1 MNCEQ
6 LCWMGGICSSNF
18 HSLPSSASV
27 VRALSQC
34 TIFKSSL
41 SILLSL
47 GIHFFC
53 ILLLLV
59 IITTRSKS
67 GSMHAVAAE
76 EVVTECALWKIFESS
91 KTCKIS
97 LCNELVRRS
106 TIYQSCKLR
115 DPLEMM
121 LLIYLRYW
129 KKEWKVLP
137 CLFFFVWE
145 KEFSVTD
152 VEMQINFFRR
162 KLVDTMRCEC
172 CRKFTRTIWMEKW
185 RDLHEE
191 SSWQRTLTTWA
202 TVSVRF
208 VAPTWLSALFLGLLY
223 ARLHSAAAAADES
236 LIQ

>member
-6 LCWMGGICSSNF
+6 LCWMGGIRSSNF

-115 DPLEMM
+115 DPPWNVAVDLFTILRKNGRFYPAYSSSCERKSSLWLMSRCK
-121 LLIYLRYW
+121 LISFVENSLTRCDANVAESLREQY
-129 KKEWKVLP
+129 EWRSEEICMRKVLDKEHSP
-137 CLFFFVWE
+137 HEPPFPFVL
-145 KEFSVTD
+145 S
-152 VEMQINFFRR
+152 
-162 KLVDTMRCEC
+162 L
-172 CRKFTRTIWMEKW
+172 
-185 RDLHEE
+185 LHGSAH
-191 SSWQRTLTTWA
+191 SS
-202 TVSVRF
+202 
-208 VAPTWLSALFLGLLY
+208 
-223 ARLHSAAAAADES
+223 
-236 LIQ
+236 